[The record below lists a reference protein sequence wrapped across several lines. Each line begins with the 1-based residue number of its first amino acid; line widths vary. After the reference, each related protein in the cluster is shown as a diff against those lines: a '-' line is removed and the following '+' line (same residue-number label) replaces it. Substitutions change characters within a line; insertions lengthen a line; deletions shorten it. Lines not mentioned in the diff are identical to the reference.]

1 MESGKILDGQISASS
16 HYDANHAANRG
27 RLRLNATAQLTGAW
41 SAGNNDAHQWLQ
53 VYLGCESFIIT
64 GVATQGRNDC
74 CPQWVIEY
82 NLQYGDDKK
91 NFQYYREQGG
101 SLKVARITPDTSITY
116 SVLTFYFKAVQ
127 LF

>member
-16 HYDANHAANRG
+16 QHSDDQAANRG
-27 RLRLNATAQLTGAW
+27 RLRLNVKANLRGAW
-41 SAGNNDAHQWLQ
+41 TAGRNVAHPWLQ

-64 GVATQGRNDC
+64 GVATQGRNGC
-74 CPQWVIEY
+74 CMQWVTEY

-101 SLKVARITPDTSITY
+101 SLKVARITPHTSITY